1 MANEEKRN
9 PATAEEADISK
20 AQSAQQPQ
28 RQAGQQPEA
37 GEQRGQFETGQQ
49 DQQAEFDQ
57 ARSPGS
63 PDEGLAGETTTQQR
77 TDVEGGSLQSEE
89 RGEAESGFVG
99 AKGQR
104 DTSSELID
112 EEDEDEDF
120 TPEGK

>member
-9 PATAEEADISK
+9 PATAEESDISK

-28 RQAGQQPEA
+28 AEAGRKAET

-49 DQQAEFDQ
+49 GEQPETGQEPA
-57 ARSPGS
+57 AGS
-63 PDEGLAGETTTQQR
+63 PDEGQQGETATDQR
-77 TDVEGGSLQSEE
+77 TDVEGASLESEE

-104 DTSSELID
+104 DTSSELIED
-112 EEDEDEDF
+112 EEEDF